1 MTPARKEPRPVERVT
16 ALRGQAI
23 AHPTVSL
30 KKRRGPDANH
40 GFLEDSEIPYGELEK
55 ALARVFCSLV
65 DRQDRTA
72 QALLLRL
79 NDLEYRM
86 DDLEGSMRDMEKSI
100 QANGMQKGAALT
112 GNVPKENPGCRK

>member
-1 MTPARKEPRPVERVT
+1 MTPARKEPKPVERVT

-23 AHPTVSL
+23 AHPPVSL
-30 KKRRGPDANH
+30 KKRRGLDADH
-40 GFLEDSEIPYGELEK
+40 VFLEDSEIPCEEMEK

-65 DRQDRTA
+65 DRQDRAA

-86 DDLEGSMRDMEKSI
+86 DDLESSVRDM
-100 QANGMQKGAALT
+100 
-112 GNVPKENPGCRK
+112 KEADRKAVE

>member
-1 MTPARKEPRPVERVT
+1 MTLKDPKPVERVT

-23 AHPTVSL
+23 IHPKVPL
-30 KKRRGPDANH
+30 KKRRGRDPDH
-40 GFLEDSEIPYGELEK
+40 EFLADAEIPYGEMEK

-65 DRQDRTA
+65 DRQDRVA

-86 DDLEGSMRDMEKSI
+86 DDLESSVRDM
-100 QANGMQKGAALT
+100 
-112 GNVPKENPGCRK
+112 KEADRKAVE

>member
-1 MTPARKEPRPVERVT
+1 MTLKEPKPVERVT

-23 AHPTVSL
+23 AHPPVSL
-30 KKRRGPDANH
+30 KKRRGSDPDH
-40 GFLEDSEIPYGELEK
+40 GFLEDSEIPYGEMEK

-65 DRQDRTA
+65 DRQDRVA

-86 DDLEGSMRDMEKSI
+86 DDLESSVRDM
-100 QANGMQKGAALT
+100 
-112 GNVPKENPGCRK
+112 KEADRKAVE

>member
-1 MTPARKEPRPVERVT
+1 MIQKEPKPVERVT

-23 AHPTVSL
+23 AHPPVSL
-30 KKRRGPDANH
+30 KKRRGLDADH
-40 GFLEDSEIPYGELEK
+40 VFLEDSEIPCEEMEK

-65 DRQDRTA
+65 DRQDRAA

-86 DDLEGSMRDMEKSI
+86 DDLESSVRDM
-100 QANGMQKGAALT
+100 
-112 GNVPKENPGCRK
+112 KEADRKAVE

>member
-1 MTPARKEPRPVERVT
+1 MTLKKPKPMERVT

-23 AHPTVSL
+23 AHPPAAL
-30 KKRRGPDANH
+30 KKRQGSDPDH
-40 GFLEDSEIPYGELEK
+40 GFLEDSEIPYGEMEK

-65 DRQDRTA
+65 DRQDRAA

-86 DDLEGSMRDMEKSI
+86 DDLESSVRDMKK
-100 QANGMQKGAALT
+100 AD
-112 GNVPKENPGCRK
+112 RKAVE